1 MDNPPPPPPPVPPGQ
16 PYPNQPYPGQP
27 YPGQPYPGQPPQKG
41 WFGRN
46 WLWFL
51 PVGCL
56 SLLALIALFVGGI
69 VFFVFGVLKS
79 SDVYKT
85 AVAQAKANPRVTAA
99 LGTPISEGTVLS
111 GSINTSGDTG
121 NANLN
126 IPISGPKGKGTIFVT
141 ASKSGGIW
149 YYSKMNVH
157 VDGTGE
163 EIDINEPS
171 P

>member
-1 MDNPPPPPPPVPPGQ
+1 M
-16 PYPNQPYPGQP
+16 
-27 YPGQPYPGQPPQKG
+27 
-41 WFGRN
+41 
-46 WLWFL
+46 
-51 PVGCL
+51 L
-56 SLLALIALFVGGI
+56 SLFASFVGGF
-69 VFFVFGVLKS
+69 VFFALS
-79 SDVYKT
+79 R
-85 AVAQAKANPRVTAA
+85 AQIQRCLQNGRRAGQGEPTGHRCAGHPDQRGDGAF
-99 LGTPISEGTVLS
+99 
-111 GSINTSGDTG
+111 GSIHTSGDTG
-121 NANLN
+121 DANLN